1 MSHAKKAMRTAER
14 GKLVYIH
21 VVVVFS
27 SLVQRNLCIEIII
40 LIETQTF
47 TTVCL
52 THVCD
57 TEGLCVSVS
66 LVYEVIF
73 GSSGVVI
80 SYSIPFV
87 VFVFV
92 FRLSFVNFSYRLKIT
107 FFFF

>member
-1 MSHAKKAMRTAER
+1 MILIRIVGKMYHLKKAMRTAEAR
-14 GKLVYIH
+14 GKLAYIH
-21 VVVVFS
+21 MVVVFS

-40 LIETQTF
+40 LIETLTF

-92 FRLSFVNFSYRLKIT
+92 FRLSFDNFS
-107 FFFF
+107 